1 MIVMNKKQ
9 EIKLMFETMF
19 ETKEIDL
26 DTYFELMQILE
37 DTK

>member
-1 MIVMNKKQ
+1 MNKKQ